1 MQWWSIGGS
10 YKLASPAIISWT
22 GIPKGDSMKLQIRFL
37 LSIAVLLVLT
47 SVAFSREIK
56 VDYDRHANFSQ
67 YKTYSWGKV
76 ETQNPLW
83 DDRIKEAVDR
93 ELAKKGWTEVV
104 SGGDVTVMAIGT
116 TRDQPTLQTFY
127 GGFPGWRWGGF
138 GEATTWVEQY
148 EVGTLIID
156 MFDSRDKKLIWR
168 GSASDTLPDKPD
180 KAIKDLEKS
189 VDKMF
194 DHFPPST

>member
-1 MQWWSIGGS
+1 
-10 YKLASPAIISWT
+10 
-22 GIPKGDSMKLQIRFL
+22 MKLQIRFL
-37 LSIAVLLVLT
+37 LSISVLLVLT

-56 VDYDRHANFSQ
+56 VDYDHHANFSQ

-93 ELAKKGWTEVV
+93 ELAKKGWTEVA

-127 GGFPGWRWGGF
+127 DGFPGWRWGGF
-138 GEATTWVEQY
+138 GEATTWVEHY

-168 GSASDTLPDKPD
+168 GSASDTLPDKPE

-189 VDKMF
+189 VDKMLE
-194 DHFPPST
+194 HFPPST

>member
-1 MQWWSIGGS
+1 
-10 YKLASPAIISWT
+10 
-22 GIPKGDSMKLQIRFL
+22 MKLQIRFL

-47 SVAFSREIK
+47 GVAFSREIK
-56 VDYDRHANFSQ
+56 VDYDHHANFSQ

-93 ELAKKGWTEVV
+93 ELAKRGWTEVA

-127 GGFPGWRWGGF
+127 DGFPGWRWGGF
-138 GEATTWVEQY
+138 GEATTWVEHY
-148 EVGTLIID
+148 EVGTLIVD

-180 KAIKDLEKS
+180 KAMKDLQKSLEK
-189 VDKMF
+189 MLE
-194 DHFPPST
+194 HFPPST

>member
-1 MQWWSIGGS
+1 
-10 YKLASPAIISWT
+10 
-22 GIPKGDSMKLQIRFL
+22 MKLQIRFL
-37 LSIAVLLVLT
+37 LSFAVLLALT

-56 VDYDRHANFSQ
+56 VDYDHHANFSQ

-83 DDRIKEAVDR
+83 DDRIKEAVDQ
-93 ELAKKGWTEVV
+93 ELAKKGWTEVA

-127 GGFPGWRWGGF
+127 DGFPGWRWGGF
-138 GEATTWVEQY
+138 GEATTWVEHY

-180 KAIKDLEKS
+180 KAMKDLQKS

>member
-1 MQWWSIGGS
+1 
-10 YKLASPAIISWT
+10 
-22 GIPKGDSMKLQIRFL
+22 MKLQIRFL

-56 VDYDRHANFSQ
+56 VDYDHHANFSQ

-93 ELAKKGWTEVV
+93 ELAKKGWTEVD

-127 GGFPGWRWGGF
+127 DGFPGWRWGGF
-138 GEATTWVEQY
+138 GEATTWVEHY
-148 EVGTLIID
+148 ELGTLIID

-168 GSASDTLPDKPD
+168 GSASDTLPDKPE
-180 KAIKDLEKS
+180 KAIKDLQKS
-189 VDKMF
+189 VEKMLE
-194 DHFPPST
+194 HFPPSA

>member
-1 MQWWSIGGS
+1 
-10 YKLASPAIISWT
+10 
-22 GIPKGDSMKLQIRFL
+22 MKLQIRFL
-37 LSIAVLLVLT
+37 LSFAVLLVLT

-56 VDYDRHANFSQ
+56 VDYDHHANFSQ
-67 YKTYSWGKV
+67 YKTYTWGKV

-83 DDRIKEAVDR
+83 DDRIKEAVDQ
-93 ELAKKGWTEVV
+93 ELAKKGWTEVA

-127 GGFPGWRWGGF
+127 DGFPGWRWGGF
-138 GEATTWVEQY
+138 GEATTLVEHY

-156 MFDSRDKKLIWR
+156 IFDSRDKQLIWR

-180 KAIKDLEKS
+180 KAIKDLQKA

>member
-1 MQWWSIGGS
+1 
-10 YKLASPAIISWT
+10 
-22 GIPKGDSMKLQIRFL
+22 MKLQIRFL
-37 LSIAVLLVLT
+37 LSIAVLLALT

-56 VDYDRHANFSQ
+56 VDYDHHANFSQ

-83 DDRIKEAVDR
+83 DDRIKEAVDQ
-93 ELAKKGWTEVV
+93 ELAKKGWTEVA

-127 GGFPGWRWGGF
+127 DGFPGWRWGGF
-138 GEATTWVEQY
+138 GEATTWVEHY

-180 KAIKDLEKS
+180 KAMKDLQKS

>member
-1 MQWWSIGGS
+1 
-10 YKLASPAIISWT
+10 
-22 GIPKGDSMKLQIRFL
+22 MKLQIRFL
-37 LSIAVLLVLT
+37 LSFVVLLVLT

-56 VDYDRHANFSQ
+56 VDYDHHANFSQ

-83 DDRIKEAVDR
+83 DDRIKEAIDR
-93 ELAKKGWTEVV
+93 ELAKKGWTEVA

-127 GGFPGWRWGGF
+127 DGFPGWRWGGF
-138 GEATTWVEQY
+138 GEATTLVEHY

-156 MFDSRDKKLIWR
+156 IFDSRDKQLIWR

-180 KAIKDLEKS
+180 KAIKDLQKS

-194 DHFPPST
+194 DNFPPST

>member
-1 MQWWSIGGS
+1 
-10 YKLASPAIISWT
+10 
-22 GIPKGDSMKLQIRFL
+22 MKLQIRFL
-37 LSIAVLLVLT
+37 LSFAVLLVLT

-56 VDYDRHANFSQ
+56 VDYDHHANFSQ
-67 YKTYSWGKV
+67 YRTYSWGKV

-83 DDRIKEAVDR
+83 DDRIKEAVDQ
-93 ELAKKGWTEVV
+93 ELAKKGWTEVA

-127 GGFPGWRWGGF
+127 DGFPGWRWGGF
-138 GEATTWVEQY
+138 GEATTWVEHY

-180 KAIKDLEKS
+180 KAIKDLQKS

-194 DHFPPST
+194 DHFPPSM

>member
-1 MQWWSIGGS
+1 
-10 YKLASPAIISWT
+10 
-22 GIPKGDSMKLQIRFL
+22 MKLQIRFL

-56 VDYDRHANFSQ
+56 VDYDHHANFSQ

-93 ELAKKGWTEVV
+93 ELAKKGWTEVD

-116 TRDQPTLQTFY
+116 ARDQPTLQTFY
-127 GGFPGWRWGGF
+127 AGFPGWRWGGF
-138 GEATTWVEQY
+138 GEATTWVEHY
-148 EVGTLIID
+148 ELGTLILD

-168 GSASDTLPDKPD
+168 GSASDTLPDKPE
-180 KAIKDLEKS
+180 KAIKDLQKS
-189 VDKMF
+189 VEKMLE
-194 DHFPPST
+194 HFPPST

>member
-1 MQWWSIGGS
+1 
-10 YKLASPAIISWT
+10 
-22 GIPKGDSMKLQIRFL
+22 MKLQIRFL

-56 VDYDRHANFSQ
+56 VDYDHHANFSQ

-83 DDRIKEAVDR
+83 DDRIKEEVDR
-93 ELAKKGWTEVV
+93 ELAKKGWTEVA

-127 GGFPGWRWGGF
+127 DGFPGWRWGGF
-138 GEATTWVEQY
+138 GEATTWVEHY

-180 KAIKDLEKS
+180 KAMKDLQKS
-189 VDKMF
+189 VEKMLE
-194 DHFPPST
+194 HFPPST

>member
-1 MQWWSIGGS
+1 
-10 YKLASPAIISWT
+10 
-22 GIPKGDSMKLQIRFL
+22 MKLQIRFL
-37 LSIAVLLVLT
+37 LSFAVLLALT
-47 SVAFSREIK
+47 SIAFSREIK
-56 VDYDRHANFSQ
+56 VDYDHHANFSQ

-83 DDRIKEAVDR
+83 NDRIKEAVDR
-93 ELAKKGWTEVV
+93 ELGKKGWTEVA

-116 TRDQPTLQTFY
+116 THDQPTLQTFY
-127 GGFPGWRWGGF
+127 DGFPGWRWGGF
-138 GEATTWVEQY
+138 GESTTWVEHY

-168 GSASDTLPDKPD
+168 GSASDSLPDKPD

-194 DHFPPST
+194 DHFPPSM

>member
-1 MQWWSIGGS
+1 
-10 YKLASPAIISWT
+10 
-22 GIPKGDSMKLQIRFL
+22 MKLQIRFL
-37 LSIAVLLVLT
+37 LSFAVLLALT

-56 VDYDRHANFSQ
+56 VDYDHHANFSQ

-83 DDRIKEAVDR
+83 DDRIKEAVDQ
-93 ELAKKGWTEVV
+93 ELAKKGWTEVA

-127 GGFPGWRWGGF
+127 DGFPGWRWGGF
-138 GEATTWVEQY
+138 GEATTWVEHY

-180 KAIKDLEKS
+180 KAMKDLQKS

-194 DHFPPST
+194 DHFPPSM

>member
-1 MQWWSIGGS
+1 
-10 YKLASPAIISWT
+10 
-22 GIPKGDSMKLQIRFL
+22 MKVQTRFL
-37 LSIAVLLVLT
+37 LSAAVLLVLT
-47 SVAFSREIK
+47 SAAFSREIK
-56 VDYDRHANFSQ
+56 VDYDHHANFSQ

-93 ELAKKGWTEVV
+93 ELAKKGWTEVA

-127 GGFPGWRWGGF
+127 DGFPGWRWGGF
-138 GEATTWVEQY
+138 GEATTWVEHY

-180 KAIKDLEKS
+180 KAMKDLQKS

>member
-1 MQWWSIGGS
+1 
-10 YKLASPAIISWT
+10 
-22 GIPKGDSMKLQIRFL
+22 MKVQTRFL
-37 LSIAVLLVLT
+37 LSAAVLLVLT
-47 SVAFSREIK
+47 SAAFSREIK
-56 VDYDRHANFSQ
+56 VDYDHHANFSQ

-83 DDRIKEAVDR
+83 DDRVKEAVDR
-93 ELAKKGWTEVV
+93 ELAKKGWTEVA

-127 GGFPGWRWGGF
+127 DGFPGWRWGGF
-138 GEATTWVEQY
+138 GEATTWVEHY

-180 KAIKDLEKS
+180 KAMKDLQKS
-189 VDKMF
+189 LEKMF